1 MSCSKQSF
9 SIGKKEEDF
18 NEFNKNDMVEI
29 RGLYMNRNTGKVYFV
44 LDDAYVEI
52 ISFYEWLA
60 NNKPLRVLSKN
71 EIMK

>member
-18 NEFNKNDMVEI
+18 NEFNKEDMIEL

-52 ISFYEWLA
+52 ISFYEWLV
-60 NNKPLRVLSKN
+60 NKPLRVL
-71 EIMK
+71 

>member
-18 NEFNKNDMVEI
+18 NEFNKDDMVEL
-29 RGLYMNRNTGKVYFV
+29 RGLYMNKNTGKVYFV

-60 NNKPLRVLSKN
+60 NKPLRVL
-71 EIMK
+71 